1 MTMTATVPAVEHVD
15 VLIVG
20 AGVSGIGCAYHL
32 QTEQPGKS
40 YAIFEAR
47 GVTGGTWDLFR
58 YPGIRSDSDLHTFG
72 YEFKPW
78 HNDKS
83 IADGPAI
90 LDYIR
95 ETARENRIEDKIRTG
110 HRVLGAAWDSAT
122 ARWTVQAE
130 ADGEPVAI
138 TCGWLFCASGYY
150 NYEQGFTPE
159 FPGLEDFEGQ
169 VIHPQHWP
177 EDLDYAGKRV
187 VVIGSGATAV
197 TIVPA
202 MAPDAAHV
210 TMLQRSPSYI
220 ATVPEKDPIALLLK
234 KRLSPE
240 MAYKITRRKNIFQQ
254 RAVYAI
260 SRRFPKVMKTLLR
273 AGVKRQLPEGYPVDV
288 HFNPSY
294 NPWDQRL
301 CAVPNGDL
309 FKAIKKGDASIVTDR
324 IASFTPTG
332 ITLESGAE
340 LEADVVVTATGL
352 DLLAFG
358 GIELTVDGEP
368 VNLPDKLVYKAMML
382 SDVPNYAFAIGYT
395 NSSWTL
401 KVDIVCE
408 FLGRLL
414 GELDR
419 TGTDTCVPH
428 PSDPAMES
436 RPLLD
441 FGAGYVQRAVHKFPR
456 QGTQGPWKLAM
467 SYATDVKNLRKGPIQ
482 DPELR
487 FERRAV
493 AAPEADAALAAA

>member
-1 MTMTATVPAVEHVD
+1 
-15 VLIVG
+15 
-20 AGVSGIGCAYHL
+20 
-32 QTEQPGKS
+32 
-40 YAIFEAR
+40 
-47 GVTGGTWDLFR
+47 
-58 YPGIRSDSDLHTFG
+58 
-72 YEFKPW
+72 
-78 HNDKS
+78 
-83 IADGPAI
+83 
-90 LDYIR
+90 
-95 ETARENRIEDKIRTG
+95 
-110 HRVLGAAWDSAT
+110 VLGASWDSAT
-122 ARWTVQAE
+122 ARWTVSAE
-130 ADGEPVAI
+130 ADGEPLTI
-138 TCGWLFCASGYY
+138 TCGWLFSASGYY
-150 NYEQGFTPE
+150 NYDAGFTPE
-159 FPGLEDFEGQ
+159 FPGLADFGGE
-169 VIHPQHWP
+169 VVHPQHWP

-197 TIVPA
+197 TLVPA

-220 ATVPEKDPIALLLK
+220 ASVPKKDPIGMLLK
-234 KRLSPE
+234 KHLPAQK
-240 MAYKITRRKNIFQQ
+240 AYELTRRKNIFQQ
-254 RAVYAI
+254 RAIYAI
-260 SRRFPKVMKTLLR
+260 SRRYPKALRKLLTL
-273 AGVKRQLPEGYPVDV
+273 AVKKQLPEGYPVDV
-288 HFNPSY
+288 HFNPKY

-332 ITLESGAE
+332 IRLESGAE
-340 LEADVVVTATGL
+340 LEADIVVTATGL
-352 DLLAFG
+352 DLQAFG

-368 VNLPDKLVYKAMML
+368 VRLPEKLVYKAMML

-414 GELDR
+414 GEMDR

-428 PSDPAMES
+428 PSDPNMET

-441 FGAGYVQRAVHKFPR
+441 FGAGYVQRSVHLFPR
-456 QGTQGPWKLAM
+456 QGTIGPWKLAM

-493 AAPEADAALAAA
+493 AAPEDAASLAAA

>member
-1 MTMTATVPAVEHVD
+1 MTATSTATEHVD

-32 QTEQPGKS
+32 QTEQPGKT

-47 GVTGGTWDLFR
+47 EATGGTWDLFR

-78 HNDKS
+78 RADES

-90 LDYIR
+90 LDYVR
-95 ETARENRIEDKIRTG
+95 ETARENGIDRHIRLG
-110 HRVLGAAWDSAT
+110 HRVLGASWDSAT
-122 ARWTVQAE
+122 ARWTVAAE
-130 ADGEPVAI
+130 AGGEPVTI
-138 TCGWLFCASGYY
+138 TCGWLFSASGYY
-150 NYEQGFTPE
+150 NYDAGFTPD
-159 FPGLEDFEGQ
+159 FPGIADFAGT
-169 VIHPQHWP
+169 VVHPQHWP

-197 TIVPA
+197 TLVPA
-202 MAPDAAHV
+202 MAPEAAHV

-220 ATVPEKDPIALLLK
+220 ASVPKKDPIGMLLK
-234 KRLSPE
+234 RRLSPE
-240 MAYKITRRKNIFQQ
+240 MAYKLTRRKNIFQQ
-254 RAVYAI
+254 RAIYSI
-260 SRRFPKVMKTLLR
+260 SRRYPKALRKLLTL
-273 AGVKRQLPEGYPVDV
+273 GVKKQLPEGYPVDV

-294 NPWDQRL
+294 DPWDQRL

-309 FKAIKKGDASIVTDR
+309 FKAIKKGDASIVTDQ
-324 IASFTPTG
+324 IASFTPNG
-332 ITLESGAE
+332 IKLKSGAE

-352 DLLAFG
+352 NLLAFG
-358 GIELTVDGEP
+358 GIDLTVDGTP

-419 TGTDTCVPH
+419 TQTDTCVAH
-428 PSDPAMES
+428 PSDPTMES

-441 FGAGYVQRAVHKFPR
+441 FGAGYVQRSVHLFPR
-456 QGTQGPWKLAM
+456 QGTSGPWKLAM
-467 SYATDVKNLRKGPIQ
+467 SYAADVKNLRKGPIQ

-487 FERRAV
+487 FERRAG
-493 AAPEADAALAAA
+493 AASDDAALAVAAA